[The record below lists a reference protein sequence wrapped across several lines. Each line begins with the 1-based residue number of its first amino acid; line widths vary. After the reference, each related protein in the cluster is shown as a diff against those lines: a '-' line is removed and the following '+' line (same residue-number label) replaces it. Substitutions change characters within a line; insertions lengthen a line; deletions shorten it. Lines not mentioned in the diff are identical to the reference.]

1 MMAVIEAH
9 FIRRKPTVAAKLTSE
24 LQHLHDE
31 LPSSGNP
38 VSAETVEVACTSIT
52 SSHDISHHS
61 CTWQLW
67 MFDRVRAVPIDLE
80 SMNKSM
86 TNRAVSRERV

>member
-24 LQHLHDE
+24 VQHLHDE

-38 VSAETVEVACTSIT
+38 FSADTVEVACTSFT
-52 SSHDISHHS
+52 SSHNMSYRS
-61 CTWQLW
+61 QLQMATWYVAA
-67 MFDRVRAVPIDLE
+67 DVRQE
-80 SMNKSM
+80 SKQSL
-86 TNRAVSRERV
+86 